1 MTNNQSA
8 SVRIENGAYVVQ
20 FPYDPMAV
28 QMLKQAIPS
37 TGRSWDNARKAWI
50 IAADYKK
57 QAENAL
63 GMSFPD
69 IAKQPAV
76 KVTKLL
82 TVHYLGQ
89 CKERVPGD
97 VSAMGLLNTGAWG
110 AIFPVDVLTAW
121 FENPGEVAVPAGVLT
136 LYGVLATKNN
146 ATDDEIKSAYR
157 RVAKQWH
164 PDINH
169 DPQASEMFLRIK
181 NAYDM
186 LSDRKKRSRYDA
198 GLALEATI
206 DKNFDKGSSFRLDS
220 VQDTIYRSP
229 LTCGYI
235 LSEGTESLGRFIVSK
250 ILGWEDITRAD
261 GKTLVTHWAMGDKNH
276 TESWV

>member
-1 MTNNQSA
+1 MSKSPLA
-8 SVRIENGAYVVQ
+8 SVRIENNAYVVQ

-37 TGRSWDNARKAWI
+37 TGRSWDNGRKCWI

-69 IAKQPAV
+69 IQKQPAV
-76 KVTKLL
+76 KVVKLL

-89 CKERVPGD
+89 CKERAPGD
-97 VSAMGLLNTGAWG
+97 VSAMGLLHTGAWG

-136 LYGVLATKNN
+136 LYGVLGAHPS
-146 ATDDEIKSAYR
+146 DDAAALKKAYFR
-157 RVAKQWH
+157 MMKQWH
-164 PDINH
+164 PDVCHEPDANK
-169 DPQASEMFLRIK
+169 MTLRIRE
-181 NAYDM
+181 AYDI
-186 LSDRKKRSRYDA
+186 LSNPRSRGRYDA

-206 DKNFDKGSSFRLDS
+206 DKNFDKGSSMRLDS
-220 VQDTIYRSP
+220 VSQGIYRSP
-229 LTCGYI
+229 LRCGHI
-235 LSEGTESLGRFIVSK
+235 LVEGVDSLGRFVVSR
-250 ILGWEDITRAD
+250 ILGWEDISDAQGRVMVSSWHMGMD
-261 GKTLVTHWAMGDKNH
+261 KPEIVWA
-276 TESWV
+276 